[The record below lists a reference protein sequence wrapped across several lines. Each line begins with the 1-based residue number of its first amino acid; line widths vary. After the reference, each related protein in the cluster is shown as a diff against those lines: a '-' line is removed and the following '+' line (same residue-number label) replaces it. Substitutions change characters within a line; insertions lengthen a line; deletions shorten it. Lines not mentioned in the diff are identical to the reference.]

1 MEERLDPEVGELMM
15 CPFCGQRPILTRE
28 RMHGELEP
36 SISYR
41 YHCPDLG
48 GLSTAR
54 YDDVS
59 DAQFHWNVLISNIKI
74 RRLEESQRQS
84 R

>member
-1 MEERLDPEVGELMM
+1 MTEKLDPEVGELMA
-15 CPFCGQRPILTRE
+15 CPFCGQRPVLTRE
-28 RMHGELEP
+28 RMHGDLEP

-54 YDDVS
+54 YDDIS